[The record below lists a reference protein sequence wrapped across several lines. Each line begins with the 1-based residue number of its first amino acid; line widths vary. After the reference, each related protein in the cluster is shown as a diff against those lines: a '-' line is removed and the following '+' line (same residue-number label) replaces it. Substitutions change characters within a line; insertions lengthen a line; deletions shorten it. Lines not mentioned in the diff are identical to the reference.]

1 MASTKSDQN
10 PDKRDRSKP
19 KDYLSDWI
27 KRQSLVE
34 NMIPMIGNLH
44 RKQNVRILLYGNP
57 LITLSVSQIM
67 QEHRLVRET
76 EKNELSE
83 FETFEVINIL
93 KDLDLGPCEID
104 VGIISAGHMFD
115 SKSLSLEEFVKEQ
128 VADAIGNKNP
138 VLQKPQDLVLFGFG
152 RIGRLITRLLLEDTG
167 SGETLSLKAVVVRKK
182 SDDDLFKRAELMRR
196 DSVHGN
202 FKGTIRV
209 DLDEYGL
216 VINGNLIKFIDG
228 DPSSIDYKKYGI
240 DNAVIIDN
248 SGVWRDEKGLSA
260 HLKSKGANKVLLT
273 APTKSPLKNIVYG
286 VNENDLD
293 DKDKIVG
300 AASCTTNAIVP
311 LLKALDDDYGITNG
325 HVETIHSYTNDQNLI
340 DNFHSKSRRGRSAAL
355 NMVITETGAASAVSQ
370 ILPNLK
376 GKLTANAIRVPTP
389 NVSLAILKL
398 SLNKSLSDKET
409 ANEYFRQLAFHSI
422 YKDQID
428 FTNSSEI
435 VSSDLVG
442 SRYACVI
449 DSEATICD
457 NKQVVIY
464 AWYDNELGY
473 CVQLLRVIKSLAGIK
488 YNRLPYF
495 L

>member
-19 KDYLSDWI
+19 KDYLLDWI
-27 KRQSLVE
+27 KRQTLVE
-34 NMIPMIGNLH
+34 KMIPMIGNLH
-44 RKQNVRILLYGNP
+44 REQNVRILLYGNP

-83 FETFEVINIL
+83 FETYEVLNIL

-104 VGIISAGHMFD
+104 VGIISAGYMFD

-138 VLQKPQDLVLFGFG
+138 VLQEPQDLVLFGFG

-228 DPSSIDYKKYGI
+228 DPSIIDYKKYGI
-240 DNAVIIDN
+240 DKAVIIDN
-248 SGVWRDEKGLSA
+248 SGAWRDEKGLSA

-286 VNENDLD
+286 VNEDDLN
-293 DKDKIVG
+293 DKDKIIG

-311 LLKALDDDYGITNG
+311 LLKALDDDYGIINCLL
-325 HVETIHSYTNDQNLI
+325 YTSPSPRDRQ
-340 DNFHSKSRRGRSAAL
+340 KSR
-355 NMVITETGAASAVSQ
+355 MPASA
-370 ILPNLK
+370 
-376 GKLTANAIRVPTP
+376 
-389 NVSLAILKL
+389 
-398 SLNKSLSDKET
+398 
-409 ANEYFRQLAFHSI
+409 
-422 YKDQID
+422 
-428 FTNSSEI
+428 
-435 VSSDLVG
+435 
-442 SRYACVI
+442 
-449 DSEATICD
+449 
-457 NKQVVIY
+457 
-464 AWYDNELGY
+464 
-473 CVQLLRVIKSLAGIK
+473 
-488 YNRLPYF
+488 
-495 L
+495 

>member
-34 NMIPMIGNLH
+34 KMIPMIGNLH
-44 RKQNVRILLYGNP
+44 REQNVRILLYGNP

-83 FETFEVINIL
+83 FETYEVLNIL

-104 VGIISAGHMFD
+104 VGIISAGYMFD

-138 VLQKPQDLVLFGFG
+138 VLQEPQDLVLFGFG

-228 DPSSIDYKKYGI
+228 DPSSIDYK
-240 DNAVIIDN
+240 
-248 SGVWRDEKGLSA
+248 SME
-260 HLKSKGANKVLLT
+260 
-273 APTKSPLKNIVYG
+273 
-286 VNENDLD
+286 
-293 DKDKIVG
+293 
-300 AASCTTNAIVP
+300 
-311 LLKALDDDYGITNG
+311 
-325 HVETIHSYTNDQNLI
+325 
-340 DNFHSKSRRGRSAAL
+340 
-355 NMVITETGAASAVSQ
+355 
-370 ILPNLK
+370 
-376 GKLTANAIRVPTP
+376 
-389 NVSLAILKL
+389 
-398 SLNKSLSDKET
+398 
-409 ANEYFRQLAFHSI
+409 
-422 YKDQID
+422 
-428 FTNSSEI
+428 
-435 VSSDLVG
+435 
-442 SRYACVI
+442 
-449 DSEATICD
+449 
-457 NKQVVIY
+457 
-464 AWYDNELGY
+464 
-473 CVQLLRVIKSLAGIK
+473 
-488 YNRLPYF
+488 
-495 L
+495 